1 MFIEIDFDGEMFSIP
16 VNSNCKEENA
26 LKTAAAARG
35 TVSPSVKK
43 YNRGTN

>member
-1 MFIEIDFDGEMFSIP
+1 MNGLL
-16 VNSNCKEENA
+16 VTTLLGQKENT
-26 LKTAAAARG
+26 LKTAAAAAARG

>member
-1 MFIEIDFDGEMFSIP
+1 MNGLLVTILLGQ
-16 VNSNCKEENA
+16 KENT
-26 LKTAAAARG
+26 LKTAAAAARG

>member
-1 MFIEIDFDGEMFSIP
+1 MNGLLVTILLGQ
-16 VNSNCKEENA
+16 KENT